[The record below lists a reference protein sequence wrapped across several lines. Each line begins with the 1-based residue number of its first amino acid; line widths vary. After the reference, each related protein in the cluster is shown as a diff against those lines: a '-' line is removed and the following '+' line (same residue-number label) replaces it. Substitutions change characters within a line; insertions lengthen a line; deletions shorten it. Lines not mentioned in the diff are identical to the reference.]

1 MEVIERDIEEFK
13 TFIFP
18 EYQKIS
24 CDISAQSTAVLK
36 NSKRL
41 LTALDKQGEI
51 WHEEIETI
59 IQKLKSY
66 LGEFDSK
73 HLALLK
79 RQQDKITDTVSEIT
93 EYIINLKDSLISNDI
108 STVSTYK
115 SRNEEFK
122 RLPPRLTIYLPRFS
136 SYEIN
141 REQMYQQFGSLS
153 FKTVEPC
160 DYFGFRGPIHPPHT

>member
-18 EYQKIS
+18 EYR
-24 CDISAQSTAVLK
+24 DISAQSTAVLK

-41 LTALDKQGEI
+41 LTALDKQGKI

-79 RQQDKITDTVSEIT
+79 RQQDKITNTVSEIT

-122 RLPPRLTIYLPRFS
+122 RLPPRLTISLPRFS

-153 FKTVEPC
+153 FKTVESC

>member
-66 LGEFDSK
+66 L
-73 HLALLK
+73 
-79 RQQDKITDTVSEIT
+79 
-93 EYIINLKDSLISNDI
+93 
-108 STVSTYK
+108 
-115 SRNEEFK
+115 
-122 RLPPRLTIYLPRFS
+122 
-136 SYEIN
+136 
-141 REQMYQQFGSLS
+141 
-153 FKTVEPC
+153 VEPC

>member
-122 RLPPRLTIYLPRFS
+122 RLPPRLTISLPRFS

-153 FKTVEPC
+153 FKKVEPC